1 MDKTITLAKHAPEA
15 QGGRDEALQL
25 RPCRFRIAVVELSY
39 E

>member
-1 MDKTITLAKHAPEA
+1 MEKIIALTKYAPEE